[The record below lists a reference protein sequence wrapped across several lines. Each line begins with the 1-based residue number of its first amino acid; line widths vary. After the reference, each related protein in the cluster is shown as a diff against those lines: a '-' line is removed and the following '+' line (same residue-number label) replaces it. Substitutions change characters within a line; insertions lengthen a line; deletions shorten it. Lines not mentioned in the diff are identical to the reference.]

1 TFDVAVVDNQLEFT
15 FTGTAN
21 SIKEMV
27 IEKYPAKAAGSAV
40 TIYMAGDST
49 MQSYSD
55 MFAPQQGWGEQFGRY
70 FSSEVVVKNHAIGG
84 RGSKSFLFDGRLDN
98 ILHEIKPGDYFFI
111 SFGHNDASAG
121 IPDRYASPEDYKMY
135 LKRYIDGA
143 KQRGATPIVLTPV
156 GRRDFNNVTQQF
168 NVSFPEYVNAARE
181 VAEQNDVQLIDLSS
195 LSIAFYDEVGLA
207 ATEKIFLHT
216 NPGEYPR
223 YPDGV
228 SDNTHFSQLGAQAIA
243 KIVAEAVEE
252 LELTIS
258 PYVIDPEFVM
268 PEPEPEAQVFEE
280 DFEPDGSVDAYS
292 IVNATGYGWQL
303 APFIEEYDGSTVLR
317 FTGGGS
323 GPRARVFRLFDPIGG
338 NLIKMN
344 FDWHPGTIGI

>member
-1 TFDVAVVDNQLEFT
+1 ATGYGFNLIAGVTVGEQQVTASEGSAFQVNVPNANYRVTVTLGHATEESHIGLKSEYVQKLANTSIAAGEGYTRTFDVAVVDNQLEFT
-15 FTGTAN
+15 FTGIAN

-84 RGSKSFLFDGRLDN
+84 RSSKSFLFDGRLDN

-156 GRRDFNNVTQQF
+156 GRRDYNTVTQQF
-168 NVSFPEYVNAARE
+168 NVSFPEYV
-181 VAEQNDVQLIDLSS
+181 
-195 LSIAFYDEVGLA
+195 
-207 ATEKIFLHT
+207 
-216 NPGEYPR
+216 
-223 YPDGV
+223 
-228 SDNTHFSQLGAQAIA
+228 
-243 KIVAEAVEE
+243 
-252 LELTIS
+252 
-258 PYVIDPEFVM
+258 
-268 PEPEPEAQVFEE
+268 
-280 DFEPDGSVDAYS
+280 
-292 IVNATGYGWQL
+292 
-303 APFIEEYDGSTVLR
+303 
-317 FTGGGS
+317 
-323 GPRARVFRLFDPIGG
+323 
-338 NLIKMN
+338 
-344 FDWHPGTIGI
+344 